1 MISCYENIQ
10 ALGKLR
16 KLSIKQW
23 ICCKANA
30 VPGPCPLE
38 RALGSQEQ
46 LMELTIGMI
55 LLIEKTMLLGMK
67 SSNQFKS
74 FRI

>member
-1 MISCYENIQ
+1 MYSGFYSENESMISCYENIQ

-30 VPGPCPLE
+30 VPVPCTLE
-38 RALGSQEQ
+38 RALGSQE
-46 LMELTIGMI
+46 
-55 LLIEKTMLLGMK
+55 
-67 SSNQFKS
+67 
-74 FRI
+74 